1 MSVFLDGPEA
11 PTIWGPNAVMRG
23 SNATLSCQAASVPP
37 SIFKWYFNGSM
48 VSNMSEYVTP
58 PLTNDMSWEYI
69 CTAFN
74 YITGQ
79 NSTASVILTV
89 IGEI

>member
-1 MSVFLDGPEA
+1 MFSDGPDML
-11 PTIWGPNAVMRG
+11 TIVGPNVVKAG
-23 SNATLSCQAASVPP
+23 DNATLSCYGESVPP
-37 SIFKWYFNGSM
+37 SLYRWYFNGSM

-69 CTAFN
+69 CMAFN

-79 NSTASVILTV
+79 NSTAAVMLTV